1 MHGKQIYLYLCTHLR
16 SMAKETKRTRV
27 LSLSIIQ
34 KAIEALDKVALDH
47 TMLSDNAVKYGTKK
61 LVDHYKDTV
70 EALLYLFNKE
80 KNNLQ
85 RMSDLYILSERLLR
99 IIDPKIYLNA
109 YIDKRSS
116 EAVYVN
122 ANVGF
127 INSKGKV
134 ENVVVFMGKDP
145 SGDLE
150 KAKERIA
157 NDIEFN
163 DLAKRKVIERLMS
176 NIEIP
181 LREFNGELLNN
192 QLKLVFSKENNNV
205 IKEMDNFITT
215 YNDNLFNGK
224 RQTVTLTESIILME
238 RLLTSVKTE
247 NKQY

>member
-1 MHGKQIYLYLCTHLR
+1 MHGKYIYLYLCTHLR
-16 SMAKETKRTRV
+16 CMAKETKRTRV

-47 TMLSDNAVKYGTKK
+47 NMLSDNAVKYGTKK

-150 KAKERIA
+150 KAKERIT

-176 NIEIP
+176 KIEIP

-192 QLKLVFSKENNNV
+192 QLKLVFNKEDNNV

-215 YNDNLFNGK
+215 FNDNLFNGK

-238 RLLTSVKTE
+238 RLLSSVKTE

>member
-1 MHGKQIYLYLCTHLR
+1 LHGKQIYLYLCTHLR
-16 SMAKETKRTRV
+16 SMAKVTKRTRV

-70 EALLYLFNKE
+70 EALLYLFNRE

-109 YIDKRSS
+109 YKDKRSND
-116 EAVYVN
+116 AVYVN

-134 ENVVVFMGKDP
+134 ENVVVFMGKAPD
-145 SGDLE
+145 GDLE
-150 KAKERIA
+150 KAKKRIA
-157 NDIEFN
+157 NDIDFN
-163 DLAKRKVIERLMS
+163 DLAKRKVIERLLS
-176 NIEIP
+176 KIEIP
-181 LREFNGELLNN
+181 LREFNGEFLNN
-192 QLKLVFSKENNNV
+192 ELKLVFNKEDNNV

>member
-1 MHGKQIYLYLCTHLR
+1 
-16 SMAKETKRTRV
+16 MAKETKRTRV

-109 YIDKRSS
+109 YKDKRSND
-116 EAVYVN
+116 AVYVN

-127 INSKGKV
+127 INLKGKV
-134 ENVVVFMGKDP
+134 ENVVVFMGKAPD
-145 SGDLE
+145 GDLE
-150 KAKERIA
+150 KAKARIT

-163 DLAKRKVIERLMS
+163 DLAKRKVIARLMS
-176 NIEIP
+176 KIEIP
-181 LREFNGELLNN
+181 LREFNVEFLNN
-192 QLKLVFSKENNNV
+192 ELNLVFNKEDNNV

-224 RQTVTLTESIILME
+224 RQTVTLMESIILME